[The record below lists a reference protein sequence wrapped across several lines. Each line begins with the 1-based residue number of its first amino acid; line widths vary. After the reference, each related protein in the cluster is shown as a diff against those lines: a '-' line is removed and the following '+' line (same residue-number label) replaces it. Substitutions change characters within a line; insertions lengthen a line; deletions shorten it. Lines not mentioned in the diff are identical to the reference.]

1 MSHESG
7 DLNILVVFHFFRCSK
22 TLGEKILREKM
33 TLQSDDQHVSRK
45 KKINVQAHN
54 AEPYI
59 ERI

>member
-7 DLNILVVFHFFRCSK
+7 DLNILVVFHFVRCSK
-22 TLGEKILREKM
+22 TLGKEFSGRKRPFSLM
-33 TLQSDDQHVSRK
+33 TSMFPE